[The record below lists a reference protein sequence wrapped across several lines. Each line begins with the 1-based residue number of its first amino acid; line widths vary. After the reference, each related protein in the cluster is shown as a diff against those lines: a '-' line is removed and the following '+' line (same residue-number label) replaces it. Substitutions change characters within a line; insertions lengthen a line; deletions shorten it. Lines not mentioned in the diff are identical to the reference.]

1 MAADL
6 TEAQKAALEKNQGI
20 LQGDSFV
27 ILSMERYKEV
37 LGGISDEELAESVQ
51 FIKQAM
57 QDIDDGKGVSM
68 SVARQRIAEKHGL

>member
-37 LGGISDEELAESVQ
+37 LGGISDEELAVSVQ

-68 SVARQRIAEKHGL
+68 SVARHRIAEKHGL